1 MQASPPASN
10 ARSATGAPVIFP
22 RLPTTQATIA
32 EPPLQRLEPPALPG
46 ENGPM
51 LTLRATFYMVAL
63 ESDYPAGEE
72 AAFRTRDGTVLHQAA
87 AKFVAAAALQGTAQ
101 LNDGRILI
109 VDGREQG
116 ERRWKISPYG
126 HAVGAM
132 GCKLVPFRSA
142 AVDRR
147 LVPLG
152 SELMIEATRGIKLP
166 GGEVHDGVWYATD
179 VGTDIR
185 NNRVDLFVGVGRTP
199 LAVPFGHGIKNLEP
213 LKIRVGAKTH
223 GCPA

>member
-1 MQASPPASN
+1 MQAPPPTSN
-10 ARSATGAPVIFP
+10 ARSAAGAPIYFP
-22 RLPTTQATIA
+22 RLPTQATIA
-32 EPPLQRLEPPALPG
+32 EPPLQRLEPPALPD

-72 AAFRTRDGTVLHQAA
+72 AAFRTRDGTVLHQASP
-87 AKFVAAAALQGTAQ
+87 KFLAAATLQGTAQ

-109 VDGREQG
+109 IDGREQG
-116 ERRWKISPYG
+116 ERRWRISPYG
-126 HAVGAM
+126 HAVGAL
-132 GCKLVPFRSA
+132 GCKLVPFRSV

-166 GGEVHDGVWYATD
+166 NGKVHDGVWYAAD
-179 VGTDIR
+179 VGTAIR
-185 NNRVDLFVGVGRTP
+185 DDRVDLFVGVGRTP
-199 LAVPFGHGIKNLEP
+199 LAVPFEHGIENLEP
-213 LKIRVGAKTH
+213 LKIRVGAKMH